1 MRFAN
6 HIAITRTAAANAV
19 AGKAMCERQP
29 GYSPLLPKGP
39 EAPAMM

>member
-19 AGKAMCERQP
+19 AGKAVCERQP
-29 GYSPLLPKGP
+29 GYLPPKGP